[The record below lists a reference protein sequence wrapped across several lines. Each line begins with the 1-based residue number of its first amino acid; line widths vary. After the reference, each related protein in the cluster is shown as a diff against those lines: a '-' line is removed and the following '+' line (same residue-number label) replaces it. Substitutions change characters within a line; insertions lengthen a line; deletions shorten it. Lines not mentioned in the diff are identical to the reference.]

1 MSGRLH
7 AAANHSRHVI
17 APEQSRFRIF
27 IIDSESNLA
36 AHKVLQENFG
46 LICDLQ
52 KDARIY
58 VLSRQQS
65 IEFMRHHRE
74 WIGRDP
80 IIAVHDLAAMDQG
93 GTNDFHG
100 FRLHLGLERTP
111 QQALL
116 ALQNFVRFLSMHCQ
130 SVGLGE
136 EIRTG
141 LTHEGLAGS
150 VEVTM
155 RQEAHEISQ

>member
-1 MSGRLH
+1 MSGQLD
-7 AAANHSRHVI
+7 AAANHSGHAI

-27 IIDSESNLA
+27 IIDSESNPA

-52 KDARIY
+52 KEAPIY

-74 WIGRDP
+74 RIGRDP
-80 IIAVHDLAAMDQG
+80 IIAVHDLAVMDQS
-93 GTNDFHG
+93 GTDDFHG

-116 ALQNFVRFLSMHCQ
+116 ALQSFVRFLSMHRQ
-130 SVGLGE
+130 SADLNE
-136 EIRTG
+136 EACTDLCCERS
-141 LTHEGLAGS
+141 AGS
-150 VEVTM
+150 VEITM
-155 RQEAHEISQ
+155 GHEAG

>member
-1 MSGRLH
+1 MT
-7 AAANHSRHVI
+7 
-17 APEQSRFRIF
+17 APEESRFRVF
-27 IIDSESNLA
+27 IIDSEANPA

-52 KDARIY
+52 KEALIY

-74 WIGRDP
+74 RIGRDP
-80 IIAVHDLAAMDQG
+80 IIAVHDLAVMDQS

-116 ALQNFVRFLSMHCQ
+116 TLQNFVRFLSRHRQ
-130 SVGLGE
+130 STDFNE
-136 EIRTG
+136 EACADLVR
-141 LTHEGLAGS
+141 EGLAGS
-150 VEVTM
+150 VEIIM
-155 RQEAHEISQ
+155 GHEMGEIGR

>member
-1 MSGRLH
+1 MSGQLH
-7 AAANHSRHVI
+7 AAANHSRHAI

-27 IIDSESNLA
+27 IIDSESNPA

-52 KDARIY
+52 REAPIY

-74 WIGRDP
+74 RIGRDP
-80 IIAVHDLAAMDQG
+80 IIAVHDLAALDQG
-93 GTNDFHG
+93 GTKDFHG

-116 ALQNFVRFLSMHCQ
+116 ALQNFVRFLSMHRQ
-130 SVGLGE
+130 SVDLGE
-136 EIRTG
+136 EIRTN
-141 LTHEGLAGS
+141 LSREGLAGS
-150 VEVTM
+150 VEVMM
-155 RQEAHEISQ
+155 RHEAGEIGQ

>member
-1 MSGRLH
+1 MPGQLH
-7 AAANHSRHVI
+7 AAANHSRHPI

-27 IIDSESNLA
+27 IIDSESNPA

-52 KDARIY
+52 KEAPIY

-74 WIGRDP
+74 RIGRDP
-80 IIAVHDLAAMDQG
+80 IIAVHDLAVMDQS
-93 GTNDFHG
+93 GTDDFHG

-116 ALQNFVRFLSMHCQ
+116 ALQSFVRFLSMHRQ
-130 SVGLGE
+130 SADLSE
-136 EIRTG
+136 KACTDLCRER
-141 LTHEGLAGS
+141 LAGS
-150 VEVTM
+150 VEIM
-155 RQEAHEISQ
+155 MGHESG

>member
-1 MSGRLH
+1 MPGQLH
-7 AAANHSRHVI
+7 AAANHSRHAI

-27 IIDSESNLA
+27 IIDSESNPA

-52 KDARIY
+52 KEAPIY

-74 WIGRDP
+74 RIGRDP

-93 GTNDFHG
+93 GTKDFHG

-116 ALQNFVRFLSMHCQ
+116 ALQSFVRFLSRHRQ
-130 SVGLGE
+130 SADLSKEACADLVRE
-136 EIRTG
+136 
-141 LTHEGLAGS
+141 GS
-150 VEVTM
+150 VEIM
-155 RQEAHEISQ
+155 MGHETDEIGR